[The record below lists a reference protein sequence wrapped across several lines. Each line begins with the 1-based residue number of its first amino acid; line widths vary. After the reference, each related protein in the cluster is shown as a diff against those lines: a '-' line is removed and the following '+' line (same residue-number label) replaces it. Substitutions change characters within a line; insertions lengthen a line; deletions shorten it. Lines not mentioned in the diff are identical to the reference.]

1 DNYGFPHAA
10 PRKQPGDNL
19 MSLSL
24 LLDATGREKA
34 TAAGRFEFFCE
45 ARARYENREAEK
57 SASAQKRNSLP
68 IKKM

>member
-1 DNYGFPHAA
+1 
-10 PRKQPGDNL
+10 
-19 MSLSL
+19 LSL
-24 LLDATGREKA
+24 LLDATRREKA

-45 ARARYENREAEK
+45 TRAGYENREAEK